1 MARIEAGFLMVV
13 IPGLIVFG
21 LFLLVRL
28 IIRRRL
34 QADLARTAPD
44 LLRFEDIN
52 PQIRKHLIAQR
63 EALKSAEDI
72 MNRLL
77 ADPAV
82 LIPSDHA
89 DPIEKW
95 LANNPKEIS

>member
-1 MARIEAGFLMVV
+1 MARIEAGFLMIA

-21 LFLLVRL
+21 LFMLARL

-52 PQIRKHLIAQR
+52 PQIREHLLEQR
-63 EALKSAEDI
+63 KALKSAER
-72 MNRLL
+72 MMSKLL

-82 LIPSDHA
+82 LIPSEYA
-89 DPIEKW
+89 DPMQQWID
-95 LANNPKEIS
+95 NNPKEIS